1 MTDALTLCACG
12 QPATAIT
19 RNEMLCDA
27 CQASRG
33 RVGATLDQGSA
44 LPWPAEAIG
53 WFRKRVRLNND
64 HGSWNDAARWLVTLA
79 KVEQERDA
87 ALAHASNL
95 AAVVE
100 RVADRLTA
108 EDGADVAALVARVA
122 RERQTEREALARA
135 EAERDALR
143 AATRAFFATCNRC
156 AECDGVAVWYSRIH
170 GEHYCDADA
179 CKPPRDES
187 RPKECLTRCLNGE
200 ERALLAL
207 LPPEAL

>member
-1 MTDALTLCACG
+1 MTDAPILCACG

-19 RNEMLCDA
+19 RDHERTPLCDA

-33 RVGATLDQGSA
+33 RVGATLDQGST
-44 LPWPAEAIG
+44 LPWSAEAIG

-87 ALAHASNL
+87 ALAHAHASNL

-100 RVADRLTA
+100 WVADRLTA
-108 EDGADVAALVARVA
+108 EDGADVAAL
-122 RERQTEREALARA
+122 ARA
-135 EAERDALR
+135 EAERDTLR
-143 AATRAFFATCNRC
+143 AAARAFFATCNRC
-156 AECDGVAVWYSRIH
+156 AECGGVAVWYSRIH

-187 RPKECLTRCLNGE
+187 RPKECLTRCLTDE

-207 LPPEAL
+207 LPPEAT